1 LQTPSGT
8 PFADSIN
15 VPVRVRITQPPKE
28 KELDGLSLDR
38 FYPGTVRDVSAPLAA
53 WLIAQGYAEPE
64 MRRGEPDDL
73 GVRGESIK
81 SARVTS
87 DDRPRRR
94 STDR

>member
-1 LQTPSGT
+1 
-8 PFADSIN
+8 
-15 VPVRVRITQPPKE
+15 VPVRVRITTPPKE

-38 FYPGTVRDVSAPLAA
+38 FSAGTVREVSPTVAE
-53 WLIAQGYAEPE
+53 WLVAQGYAEPE
-64 MRRGEPDDL
+64 MRRSEPDDL
-73 GVRGESIK
+73 GLRSESIK